1 MWIQFYRNTNSLVRM
16 AHKVN
21 RNVFADSISSFYV
34 HINAIHAWHISEIVL
49 GSLLGAGGFS
59 IVYDIKAFLADC
71 DYSSETETATALF
84 SDSQQNLAIQQ
95 KLSAFT
101 DDFESASSA
110 KRINSNNDFGS
121 KCRQKSRFV
130 MKRLR
135 PELQGEDR
143 IKGIK
148 DLAVEANFLGSLSH
162 ENIISLNGISDA
174 DPCDTNGI
182 FFVILEKLVCTLQ
195 QRMNFWRRGLPMS
208 LKELWL
214 ERLNV
219 AHSIASAILHLHSLR
234 IIYRDL
240 KPDNVGFDAVGTVKL
255 FDFGLAKSIPLNTGS
270 KDKLFILTGNTGSLR
285 YMSPEVALN
294 LPYNFQADTY
304 SFGILFWQ
312 ICSLCLPFNGYSR
325 QMHAKFVIQ
334 KGYRPK
340 LDTSWPPSWSSLMRT
355 CWAADIHIRPSF
367 DEIVQILDVEQDRI
381 LR

>member
-1 MWIQFYRNTNSLVRM
+1 MWIGFYRNTKSLVSI
-16 AHKVN
+16 AYKVN
-21 RNVFADSISSFYV
+21 RRVFDKSISLFHV
-34 HINAIHAWHISEIVL
+34 HINAIHAWRISEIVL

-59 IVYDIKAFLADC
+59 IVYDIKTFLVDS

-84 SDSQQNLAIQQ
+84 SDCQQNLAVHR
-95 KLSAFT
+95 KLCAFT
-101 DDFESASSA
+101 DDFEIASSE
-110 KRINSNNDFGS
+110 KNNNNNTASGT
-121 KCRQKSRFV
+121 KCSQNPRFV

-148 DLAVEANFLGSLSH
+148 DLALEANFLGSLSH
-162 ENIISLNGISDA
+162 ENIISLKGISDA
-174 DPCDTNGI
+174 DPYDTNGI

-195 QRMNFWRRGLPMS
+195 QRINLWRRGLPMR
-208 LKELWL
+208 LKELWM

-240 KPDNVGFDAVGTVKL
+240 KPDNVGFDAAGTVKL
-255 FDFGLAKSIPLNTGS
+255 FDFGLAKSIPLNTDS
-270 KDKLFILTGNTGSLR
+270 TDKLFILTGNTGSLR
-285 YMSPEVALN
+285 YMPPEVALN

-312 ICSLCLPFNGYSR
+312 ICSLCLPFNGYTR

-340 LDTSWPPSWSSLMRT
+340 LDASWPPSWSSLMRT

-367 DEIVQILDVEQDRI
+367 DEIVQILDEEQDRM
-381 LR
+381 L